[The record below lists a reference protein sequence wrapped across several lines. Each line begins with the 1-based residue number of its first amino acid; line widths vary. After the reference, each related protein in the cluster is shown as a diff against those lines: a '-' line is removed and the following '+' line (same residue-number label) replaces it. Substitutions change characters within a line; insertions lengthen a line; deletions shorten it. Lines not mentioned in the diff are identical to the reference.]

1 VSIRRSATNRRLG
14 RSAAPGKFGWFEQSI
29 QDARYGIRVLRR
41 NPGFSIAVI
50 LTLALG
56 FGMNTAMFSV

>member
-1 VSIRRSATNRRLG
+1 LG